1 MMSSNTKIATL
12 NLCLGLKTKK
22 EEVKRLIIE
31 NNIDILCVQESE
43 IIKGY
48 PTELLTFKGYNYE
61 NETNDL
67 KSRCGVYVSNRI
79 SYTRRQDLEI
89 KNMHVIILD
98 VNDTKKHRI
107 INIYRSFN
115 PQSTSSQKQF
125 FEAQL
130 LLIQTNITSNTIILG
145 DFNLDQNKIYN
156 PNYSHKLYF
165 EALNTAFQPHNLIQ
179 IVDFDTWSRIINN
192 ETKSSLID
200 HVYVKDPTSFKNLS
214 AITPPFG
221 DHKLISFT
229 TTIEKIPLTEIFKR
243 NWKNYSKEALLTEL
257 SKQNWLIKKDSVQ
270 SFWNE
275 FESKLVEIVDIIAPL
290 QPLHQIEKN
299 RSRPPPH
306 IKNKLNKRNRL
317 LKKLKNDP
325 NHETRSVIK
334 QLNKEIKQYFYIQK
348 SNQVRRS
355 ILPGNSKSL
364 WDAVRIAKDQ
374 NAPALPDNMSVNETI
389 IENCNLP
396 TEFAKFFKNKI
407 NEIIS
412 TTEINNAVYN
422 GKRKM
427 EYPNEFFMTET
438 DLTDCLKN
446 IKIKN
451 CEGFDRIPQRV
462 LVDGAQILIT
472 PLKGLFQR
480 IYYQN
485 ALPEQWLI
493 SKIIPIH
500 KKGPKNKIENYRPI
514 ANLCST
520 SKLFERLILKQI
532 QKAELLS
539 NVDLSGKQ
547 QHGFKKSKSTSTL
560 GLQIQSLIARALD
573 ESNYVLMASVDLS
586 AAFDVV
592 NIDLLIDRLRIIG
605 LPRDVVGL
613 IRCWLKDR
621 SFYVETNGITSMF
634 YDINS
639 GTIQGSIL
647 GPILYAI
654 YVSPLFDLTDLSNFA
669 DDNFA
674 ITWNPCKQNA
684 INEMQTKLEIITT
697 WLRKSGLKVNESKT
711 ELCLFFK
718 RDTPPVEI
726 ILNNVSVKSKTSMNV
741 LGVCFDSKLTWSK
754 HIANTI
760 HKANQALH
768 AIRLIK
774 KYFNSTEI
782 RQLLTSNFYSVL
794 YYNSEIWHIPTL
806 KPKLKQTILSASAN
820 ALKISQ
826 RIIDPMESF
835 INVHINCQRALPN
848 QIMEFKHSILLYKIF
863 NTHLPSLDWV
873 ELNFNHA
880 ISSREKFFITLKSNS
895 TKIGN
900 NILSSRLTSI
910 NKKILLNDLNLSLD
924 SFKVKYKQIL
934 MSSPRTND

>member
-165 EALNTAFQPHNLIQ
+165 EALNTAFQPHNLMQ

-325 NHETRSVIK
+325 SHETRSVIK

-396 TEFAKFFKNKI
+396 TEFAKFF
-407 NEIIS
+407 
-412 TTEINNAVYN
+412 
-422 GKRKM
+422 
-427 EYPNEFFMTET
+427 
-438 DLTDCLKN
+438 
-446 IKIKN
+446 
-451 CEGFDRIPQRV
+451 
-462 LVDGAQILIT
+462 
-472 PLKGLFQR
+472 
-480 IYYQN
+480 
-485 ALPEQWLI
+485 
-493 SKIIPIH
+493 
-500 KKGPKNKIENYRPI
+500 
-514 ANLCST
+514 
-520 SKLFERLILKQI
+520 
-532 QKAELLS
+532 
-539 NVDLSGKQ
+539 
-547 QHGFKKSKSTSTL
+547 
-560 GLQIQSLIARALD
+560 
-573 ESNYVLMASVDLS
+573 
-586 AAFDVV
+586 
-592 NIDLLIDRLRIIG
+592 
-605 LPRDVVGL
+605 
-613 IRCWLKDR
+613 
-621 SFYVETNGITSMF
+621 
-634 YDINS
+634 
-639 GTIQGSIL
+639 
-647 GPILYAI
+647 
-654 YVSPLFDLTDLSNFA
+654 
-669 DDNFA
+669 
-674 ITWNPCKQNA
+674 
-684 INEMQTKLEIITT
+684 
-697 WLRKSGLKVNESKT
+697 
-711 ELCLFFK
+711 
-718 RDTPPVEI
+718 
-726 ILNNVSVKSKTSMNV
+726 
-741 LGVCFDSKLTWSK
+741 
-754 HIANTI
+754 
-760 HKANQALH
+760 
-768 AIRLIK
+768 
-774 KYFNSTEI
+774 
-782 RQLLTSNFYSVL
+782 
-794 YYNSEIWHIPTL
+794 
-806 KPKLKQTILSASAN
+806 
-820 ALKISQ
+820 
-826 RIIDPMESF
+826 
-835 INVHINCQRALPN
+835 
-848 QIMEFKHSILLYKIF
+848 
-863 NTHLPSLDWV
+863 
-873 ELNFNHA
+873 
-880 ISSREKFFITLKSNS
+880 
-895 TKIGN
+895 
-900 NILSSRLTSI
+900 
-910 NKKILLNDLNLSLD
+910 
-924 SFKVKYKQIL
+924 
-934 MSSPRTND
+934 